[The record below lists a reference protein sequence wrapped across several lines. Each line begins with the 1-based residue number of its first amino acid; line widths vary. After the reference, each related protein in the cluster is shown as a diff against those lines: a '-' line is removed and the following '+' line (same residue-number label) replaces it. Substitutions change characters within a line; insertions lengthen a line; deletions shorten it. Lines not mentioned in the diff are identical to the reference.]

1 MSGLAWGERALDVLC
16 FGESLV
22 DLLPDRR
29 GRLREC
35 ESFTVHS
42 GGAPSNVAVG
52 LARLGRPVGLCGVL
66 GDDEL
71 GRLLERKLTDE
82 GIRAR
87 FRFTRDAAT
96 GCWFIALDEHG
107 NRSFFSP
114 SGTGSADK
122 RLSRQ
127 DAERADIGE
136 ARYLHFGSSGHVRP
150 EGNEALF
157 VALARARD
165 EGTRVSFDPNVR
177 AHLWSD
183 PADLRALC
191 LRALPSCDV
200 VKLSHD
206 ESEAVLGEA
215 DPRRAAR
222 KLRDL
227 GVQLACVTLGS
238 KGALAL
244 RGDEELWVEAPRVEV
259 VDTTGAGDGF
269 MAGLLSV
276 LAHPG
281 TPPIGEIPA
290 ERLVRA
296 LRFACALGSRV
307 CTQLGAV
314 AALPTRAALEAE
326 GVELP

>member
-1 MSGLAWGERALDVLC
+1 MVGRALDVLC

-35 ESFTVHS
+35 GSFTVHS

-71 GRLLERKLTDE
+71 GRLLERKLTAE
-82 GIRAR
+82 GIRAS
-87 FRFTRDAAT
+87 FRFTQEAPT
-96 GCWFIALDEHG
+96 GCWFVALDQDG

-114 SGTGSADK
+114 SGAGSADK
-122 RLSRQ
+122 RLARE
-127 DAERADIGE
+127 DAERAEIGA
-136 ARYLHFGSSGHVRP
+136 ARFLHFGSSGHVRP
-150 EGNEALF
+150 EGQEALF
-157 VALARARD
+157 VALARARAA
-165 EGTRVSFDPNVR
+165 GTLVSFDPNVR
-177 AHLWSD
+177 AHLWAD

-200 VKLSHD
+200 VKLSDD
-206 ESEAVLGEA
+206 ESEAVLGEP

-222 KLRDL
+222 RLGAL
-227 GVQLACVTLGS
+227 GVQLACITLGA

-244 RGDEELWVEAPRVEV
+244 RGDDELWVEAPRVEV

-269 MAGLLSV
+269 MAGLLSL
-276 LAHPG
+276 LAAPR
-281 TPPIGEIPA
+281 TPPIAEIPT
-290 ERLVRA
+290 ERLLRA
-296 LRFACALGSRV
+296 LRFGCALGSRV
-307 CTQLGAV
+307 CTKLGAV
-314 AALPTRAALEAE
+314 AGLPTRAALEAE
-326 GVELP
+326 GVGLP